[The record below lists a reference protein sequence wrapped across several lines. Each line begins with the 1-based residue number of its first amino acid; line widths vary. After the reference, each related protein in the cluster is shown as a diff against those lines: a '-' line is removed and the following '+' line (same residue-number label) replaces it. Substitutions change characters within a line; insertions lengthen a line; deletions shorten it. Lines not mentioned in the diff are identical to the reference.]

1 MYLKGNRQEKE
12 WRGTE
17 SNRRRRDFQSLA
29 LPTELPRLSLMTCF
43 RSSHSINSSLVKVNG
58 ENSLMEKS
66 GASTPSILAKA
77 LPRSTMG
84 FGCRGTCAVTDYT
97 FLIKCPGNREA
108 YNSEIEIG

>member
-1 MYLKGNRQEKE
+1 
-12 WRGTE
+12 
-17 SNRRRRDFQSLA
+17 
-29 LPTELPRLSLMTCF
+29 
-43 RSSHSINSSLVKVNG
+43 
-58 ENSLMEKS
+58 MEKS